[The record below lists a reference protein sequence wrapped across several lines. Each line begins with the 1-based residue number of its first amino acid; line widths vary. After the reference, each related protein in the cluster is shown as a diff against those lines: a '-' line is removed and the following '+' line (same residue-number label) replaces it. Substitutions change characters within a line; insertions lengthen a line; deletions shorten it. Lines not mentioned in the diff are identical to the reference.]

1 MFLGCHRR
9 AWHVSFPIT
18 GTEAHLL
25 HIHQTSM
32 FHVKHCNLRPCAMF
46 HVKHC
51 DSQTHSKKMRGAR
64 QVICRFQSIAN
75 LSPKFNPS
83 FKGTRRGGNTPR
95 EGSFWIHAANIGVPD
110 AERWRASVSTPPAQR
125 HLSLCIHDHHGVF
138 ASPSH
143 PRPCSPRGARAPPW
157 SAPPVGRHPPS
168 ESRSREHHSDSA
180 SSSPW

>member
-9 AWHVSFPIT
+9 AWHVSFPIM

-110 AERWRASVSTPPAQR
+110 AERWRCAERVFPLPRRSATFRYASTTITGYSRLRHTPGPVALEA
-125 HLSLCIHDHHGVF
+125 HAHH
-138 ASPSH
+138 
-143 PRPCSPRGARAPPW
+143 RGRLLQ
-157 SAPPVGRHPPS
+157 
-168 ESRSREHHSDSA
+168 
-180 SSSPW
+180 